1 MKKIFSVLL
10 FGSLLFFCSCA
21 PKDTTGR
28 FFYSPEKP
36 VPGEQITLQYN
47 SAGTPLERAEEIH
60 LVVYSIT
67 SGTPEAKD
75 YIMKKKGK
83 TWTASFTTGEKSRGM
98 IMKFSDGK
106 EVDNNQKNGYVI
118 PLHSK
123 EGNLTPGGLAGFA
136 EAYSSWGRY
145 LIGMDSDMELAL
157 SYFEE
162 EFKLRPDLKREY
174 LVPYLVVIA
183 STKGEE
189 APEIILKEL
198 DELAGRGNISEEEF
212 SMMIGWYSRMNLAE
226 EVQKYSEAIREQYP
240 RGTFV
245 QEERF
250 REFYGAEDV
259 DRKIALLEKFKT
271 DFPESDLISAMHM
284 YVCFAYRDR
293 GDYARIKDY
302 LEKNLEAVHWSL
314 YNNIAWTMAEKD
326 IDLELAAEFAALGVE
341 LAREEQKT
349 PKMVRPSYITER
361 EWKEQALAGLGMALD
376 TYGYTLLKLDK
387 PREALP
393 AFEEAA
399 HLSKGEN
406 LEVNERYAETL
417 VKSGSF
423 EKAISEIGR
432 FIKEGRRTAR
442 MEELF
447 KQAYIQHTGDEKEAS
462 EQFFKL
468 RKIAQEKIIAELR
481 ETMLDSPAP
490 NFTLDD
496 LAGNSVSLID
506 LRGKIVVIDF
516 WATWCRPCRESFPGL
531 KKTVEQYENDE
542 TVRFFFINS
551 SEQVDDW
558 KKNASD
564 FMIQNNYPFH
574 VLLDTENTAT
584 TAFKVESIPTKFII
598 DKKGKI
604 RFKSVGF
611 KGNIDKLAEELSL
624 MIEMLR

>member
-1 MKKIFSVLL
+1 MKKIFSVFL
-10 FGSLLFFCSCA
+10 FGSLLYICSCA

-28 FFYSPEKP
+28 FSFFPEKP
-36 VPGEQITLQYN
+36 VPGEQITVHYN
-47 SAGTPLERAEEIH
+47 PAGTGLEKAEEIH
-60 LVVYSIT
+60 LAAYSFT
-67 SGTPEAKD
+67 SGAPEAKD
-75 YIMKKKGK
+75 YAMNKKGE
-83 TWTASFTTGEKSRGM
+83 TWIASFSTDEKSRG
-98 IMKFSDGK
+98 IIIKFTHGK

-118 PLHSK
+118 PLYSK
-123 EGNLTPGGLAGFA
+123 EGNLTPGGLAGLA

-145 LIGMDSDMELAL
+145 FMGTDSDMELAL

-162 EFKLRPDLKREY
+162 EFKLHPDLKRDY
-174 LVPYLVVIA
+174 LAPYLIVIA

-189 APEIILKEL
+189 AQEIILKEL
-198 DELAGRGNISEEEF
+198 GELEGMGNLTEEEF
-212 SMMIGWYSRMNLAE
+212 SMMIDWYSRMNRTE
-226 EVQKYSEAIREQYP
+226 DVQKYSEAIREQYP

-250 REFYGAEDV
+250 REFYGTEDV

-271 DFPESDLISAMHM
+271 DFPESDFISAMHM

-302 LEKNLEAVHWSL
+302 LEKNPEAVHWSL
-314 YNNIAWTMAEKD
+314 YNNIAWTMAERD
-326 IDLELAAEFAALGVE
+326 IDLELAAGFAAQGVE
-341 LAREEQKT
+341 LAREEQIN
-349 PKMVRPSYITER
+349 PKMVKPSYITER
-361 EWKEQALAGLGMALD
+361 EWKEQAVAGLGMALD
-376 TYGYTLLKLDK
+376 TYGYTLLKLDR
-387 PREALP
+387 PGDALP

-399 HLSKGEN
+399 LLSKGEN

-417 VKSGSF
+417 LKSGSF
-423 EKAISEIGR
+423 EKAVSEIGK
-432 FIKEGRRTAR
+432 FIKEGHSTAR

-462 EQFFKL
+462 EQFLKL

-496 LAGNSVSLID
+496 LAGNSISLVD

-516 WATWCRPCRESFPGL
+516 WATWCRPCRESFPGM
-531 KKTVEQYENDE
+531 KRAVEHYANDE
-542 TVRFFFINS
+542 SVRFFFINS

-564 FMIQNNYPFH
+564 FMTQNNYPFH
-574 VLLDTENTAT
+574 VLLDTENAAA
-584 TAFKVESIPTKFII
+584 TAFEVESIPTKFII

-611 KGNIDKLAEELSL
+611 MGNTDKLAEELSL